1 MEIRKQ
7 DGRDFVVGRP
17 NRANGA
23 CFDGRRTRQHV
34 DSFENHNFQAGEGW
48 QNTIVP
54 NRNLC
59 EVRPEVSRNVAAAN
73 VENDGSECDLE
84 C

>member
-1 MEIRKQ
+1 MTGKELY
-7 DGRDFVVGRP
+7 GPG
-17 NRANGA
+17 
-23 CFDGRRTRQHV
+23 FDCRRTRQHV
-34 DSFENHNFQAGEGW
+34 DRLENHYLQTGEGW
-48 QNTIVP
+48 QNTVVP

-59 EVRPEVSRNVAAAN
+59 EVRPEVSRHVAAEN